1 MELRLLKD
9 AIVDHYRDEIH
20 SLYSRS
26 CHYGVFNAGEFDGGV
41 TEIWTSA
48 KGHGLSREFFNSLVE
63 YEINSHYIEDNIA
76 FLNAA

>member
-26 CHYGVFNAGEFDGGV
+26 CHYGVFNAGEFDSGV
-41 TEIWTSA
+41 LEIWSAA
-48 KGHGLSREFFNSLVE
+48 KGHGISREFFNSLVH
-63 YEINSHYIEDNIA
+63 YEINAHCVDDTIN
-76 FLNAA
+76 FLQAA